1 MTRKSIK
8 IENINIS
15 YREKGSGEVLL
26 LIHGIGGS
34 LVFDEVIKPLS
45 AKFRV
50 IVIDLPGFGNSD
62 KPRIDYTIEF
72 YSEFIRNFC
81 VALNLERINLVGLS
95 IGGMIAADFASKQP
109 EKVVN
114 LFLAGSAGLKS
125 VTNCLNNEIAF
136 KVFSFFMKYFVFSNR
151 IALRRFQTGSFY
163 NPKRIPKSVF
173 DAFYNFL
180 KMPGAKEAWFSTLK
194 NVLKIDRSFF
204 EKLKKINTNTV
215 IIWGSDDRT
224 FPVELA
230 DEFARHIEKS
240 SVVVIPECGHTLT
253 VEKPTEFC
261 SIVIGFIEGKNRK

>member
-1 MTRKSIK
+1 MKNCIK
-8 IENINIS
+8 INSINTF
-15 YREKGSGEVLL
+15 YRELGSGEILL
-26 LIHGIGGS
+26 LIHGMGGS

-72 YSEFIRNFC
+72 YSAFMRDFC
-81 VALNLERINLVGLS
+81 AALNLERIHLVGLS
-95 IGGMIAADFASKQP
+95 LGGMIAADFASKQP

-114 LFLAGSAGLKS
+114 HFLAGSAGLKS

-136 KVFSFFMKYFVFSNR
+136 KVFSFFMEYFVFSNR
-151 IALRRFQTGSFY
+151 LALRKFQTGSFY

-204 EKLKKINTNTV
+204 EKLKKIKTNTV

-224 FPVELA
+224 FPVYIAE
-230 DEFARHIEKS
+230 EFKKHIAGSKL
-240 SVVVIPECGHTLT
+240 VIIQECGHTLT
-253 VEKPTEFC
+253 VEKADEFC
-261 SIVIGFIEGKNRK
+261 SIIISNSGNN